1 MIAEVDAVWVEK
13 GDLSAFTMPFLSKVV
28 EQMLYKQ
35 PTNNLTLFCMLAM
48 EITGGNVKNPDGKCR
63 SIDL

>member
-1 MIAEVDAVWVEK
+1 LIAEVDAVWVEK

-35 PTNNLTLFCMLAM
+35 PTNNLTLHV
-48 EITGGNVKNPDGKCR
+48 GDGDNGWEREEPCR
-63 SIDL
+63 EMPIN